1 MDDLSSELG
10 KVRNWGFSKLQRRG
24 WGGENKGDV
33 YDRVEWKTNDGASG
47 WERVEGLLITVY
59 LSEAG
64 VNKEMNLRKG
74 GSHKCAAHGDAA
86 SALQRPVLSMWS
98 LHFFLVTA
106 WVWNQYWFVIVTCIE
121 IQFVF
126 YPVKSNCT

>member
-74 GSHKCAAHGDAA
+74 GS
-86 SALQRPVLSMWS
+86 
-98 LHFFLVTA
+98 VTS
-106 WVWNQYWFVIVTCIE
+106 VQLTEMQPQHSSVQCCLCGV
-121 IQFVF
+121 
-126 YPVKSNCT
+126 CTFS